1 VILASKPWM
10 ITPSG
15 ALRIEREEEKRK
27 ALKSG
32 AAAIDL
38 VAESPREMSM
48 LDDKGIAHI
57 HVSGVIGHRLDWFD
71 KFCGNTDVCDLRRE
85 LDNAVMAGANGIF
98 LRIDSPGGG
107 ITGGAEVAD
116 YLAEISAKIPVFAWS
131 DACCASMA
139 FWIACGASQIWTSE
153 TAEIGSVG
161 IYLPWIDKSA
171 AWQAMG
177 LEFKPFTNSGAIY
190 KSAGHGP
197 SLTPEQEEQ
206 MQGFIDRIA
215 SLFQGFVTSR
225 RPQLMAE
232 AMQGQAFLGC
242 DAPLY
247 GLSDS
252 VGTIE
257 QAYSALCLEA
267 GVFPMDMPLDHYLPI
282 SYEFGQPLAEVVQI
296 PKVN

>member
-1 VILASKPWM
+1 VILANKPWM
-10 ITPSG
+10 MTPSG
-15 ALRIEREEEKRK
+15 ATRMQREEEKRK
-27 ALKSG
+27 ALKPG

-38 VAESPREMSM
+38 VAESPRELSM
-48 LDDKGIAHI
+48 LDDNGIAHI
-57 HVSGVIGHRLDWFD
+57 HISGVIGHRLDWFD

-85 LDNAVMAGANGIF
+85 LDNATAAGANGIF

-107 ITGGAEVAD
+107 ITGGNEVAE
-116 YLAEISAKIPVFAWS
+116 YLAEISARIPVFAWS

-139 FWIACGASQIWTSE
+139 YWIACGAGQIWTAE

-161 IYLPWIDKSA
+161 IFLPWVDSSA

-177 LEFKPFTNSGAIY
+177 LEFKPFTNTGAIY

-247 GLSDS
+247 GLSDFC
-252 VGTIE
+252 GTIE

-267 GVFPMDMPLDHYLPI
+267 GVFPVDVPLDQYLPI
-282 SYEFGQPLAEVVQI
+282 SFASGVCIGEAV
-296 PKVN
+296 KVKSD

>member
-1 VILASKPWM
+1 M
-10 ITPSG
+10 TPTG
-15 ALRIEREEEKRK
+15 AARIQREEEKRK
-27 ALKSG
+27 AMKPN

-38 VAESPREMSM
+38 VAESPRGLAM
-48 LDDKGIAHI
+48 LDDNGIAHI
-57 HVSGVIGHRLDWFD
+57 HISGVIGHKLDWFD

-85 LDNAVMAGANGIF
+85 LDAAIEAGANGIF

-107 ITGGAEVAD
+107 ITGGAEVAE
-116 YLAEISAKIPVFAWS
+116 YLAEVSASIPVFAWTDS
-131 DACCASMA
+131 CCASMA
-139 FWIACGASQIWTSE
+139 YWIACGSRQIWTSE
-153 TAEIGSVG
+153 TSEIGSVG
-161 IYLPWIDKSA
+161 IYLPWIDSSA

-177 LEFKPFTNSGAIY
+177 LEFKPFVNTGAIY

-197 SLTPEQEEQ
+197 SLTPDQIEQ

-215 SLFQGFVTSR
+215 SLFQGFVTAR

-242 DAPLY
+242 DAPMY

-267 GVFPMDMPLDHYLPI
+267 GVFPMDVPLDEYLPI
-282 SYEFGQPLAEVVQI
+282 SFESGLIIGEAKKQI
-296 PKVN
+296 SD